1 MNPINLNWEAPYSA
15 RFIAQLFQGAEVDAV
30 GMAAAGAV
38 CAVHSA
44 LLDFAHESFH
54 WQEGP
59 KTSEQNKFPIA
70 GWGIL
75 SCLTSWWL

>member
-1 MNPINLNWEAPYSA
+1 M
-15 RFIAQLFQGAEVDAV
+15 

-59 KTSEQNKFPIA
+59 KTSEQNKIPIA

-75 SCLTSWWL
+75 SCLTS